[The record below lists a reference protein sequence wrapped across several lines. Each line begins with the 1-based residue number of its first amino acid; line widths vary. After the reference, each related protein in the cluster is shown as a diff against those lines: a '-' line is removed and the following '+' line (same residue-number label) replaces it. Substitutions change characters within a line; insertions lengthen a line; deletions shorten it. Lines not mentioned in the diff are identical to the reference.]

1 MIHSPRFTV
10 VLDACVLYPAPIR
23 DILLSLAAE
32 GLFTAKWSDIIQEEW
47 LRNLLKKR
55 PDLKKEQ
62 LNQTIKAMNLAFPDA
77 NVENFEELIPSIKL
91 KDKDDRHVVA
101 CAIRCYADLIV
112 TFNIKDFPTK
122 ELSKYDIE
130 VQNPDELI
138 SNLIDIN
145 PELVCK
151 AFNKMIKRLKNP
163 KKTRDEVLIALK
175 NCGLKKSIEK
185 LKNNC
190 NK

>member
-32 GLFTAKWSDIIQEEW
+32 GLFIAKWSDIIQDEW

-55 PDLKKEQ
+55 ADLKKEQ
-62 LNQTIKAMNLAFPDA
+62 LNQTIKAMNQAFPDA
-77 NVENFEELIPSIKL
+77 NVENFEDLIPSINL
-91 KDKDDRHVVA
+91 KDTDDRHVVA
-101 CAIRCYADLIV
+101 CAIRCNADLIV
-112 TFNIKDFPTK
+112 TFNIKDFPKK

-130 VQNPDELI
+130 IQIPDEMI

-145 PELVCK
+145 PKLACK

-163 KKTRDEVLIALK
+163 KKTMDEVLTTLIK
-175 NCGLKKSIEK
+175 CGLHKSIEK

-190 NK
+190 

>member
-32 GLFTAKWSDIIQEEW
+32 GLFKAKWSDMIQDEW
-47 LRNLLKKR
+47 LRNLLKNR
-55 PDLKKEQ
+55 TDLKKEQ
-62 LNQTIKAMNLAFPDA
+62 LNQTVNAMNLAFPDA
-77 NVENFEELIPSIKL
+77 NVENFKELIPSLKL
-91 KDKDDRHVVA
+91 PDKDDRHVVA
-101 CAIRCYADLIV
+101 CAIRCNADLIV
-112 TFNIKDFPTK
+112 TFNTKDFPEK

-130 VQNPDELI
+130 IQKPDELI

-145 PELVCK
+145 PDLACK
-151 AFNKMIKRLKNP
+151 AFIKMVKRLKNP
-163 KKTRDEVLIALK
+163 NKKKIEVLATLE
-175 NCGLKKSIEK
+175 NCGLNKSMEK

-190 NK
+190 

>member
-1 MIHSPRFTV
+1 MIHSPKFTV

-32 GLFTAKWSDIIQEEW
+32 GLFTAKWSDIIQDEW

-55 PDLKKEQ
+55 ADLKKEQ
-62 LNQTIKAMNLAFPDA
+62 LNQTIKAMNQAFPDA

-101 CAIRCYADLIV
+101 CAIRCNADLIV
-112 TFNIKDFPTK
+112 TFNIKDFPMK

-130 VQNPDELI
+130 IQNPDELI

-145 PELVCK
+145 PKLACK
-151 AFNKMIKRLKNP
+151 AFNKMVKRLKNP
-163 KKTRDEVLIALK
+163 KKTMDEVLTTLK
-175 NCGLKKSIEK
+175 NCGLHKSIEK

-190 NK
+190 